1 MVLDTHQLGGFHF
14 MLYTDYTQKILNLQ
28 GVLVKNVTHSHFFTM
43 IDIEMPVST
52 HTCPCCGTHTSYI
65 HDYRRQLIRDI
76 PAFGQPIILN
86 YRRRRYRCPHCGKC
100 FSEQHPFVPRYHRMT
115 SRLVAHIINQLRCEC
130 SFTSVAKSVNL
141 SVSTVIRVFDI
152 LSFPRPKK
160 LPHVFAIDEFK
171 GNTGNIKYQC
181 IITDPA
187 SKRVLDILPDR
198 SQQQLIDYLKQ
209 WDSKSRKR
217 VRYFVS
223 DMWQQYTDIASAFFK
238 NATQIID
245 RYHFIRQILWAFDNV
260 RKRVQKLYGDRNR
273 KLFKHSK
280 RLLIKRSSKLK
291 DYEAE
296 RINAMMYISDEL
308 RQAYYLKEA
317 FYTVIDAQSREEAKR
332 LMADWI
338 LSAQNSGIPE
348 YTSCSNTLINWQT
361 GILNLFDV
369 PYSNGFTEGCNNKIK
384 VIKRNAYGY
393 RNFERFRKRILH
405 AFSYKNDL
413 ALQGH

>member
-1 MVLDTHQLGGFHF
+1 

-28 GVLVKNVTHSHFFTM
+28 GVLLKNVTHSHFFTM

-115 SRLVAHIINQLRCEC
+115 SRLVAHIINQLRSEC

-141 SVSTVIRVFDI
+141 SVSTIILVFDI

-238 NATQIID
+238 NATQVID
-245 RYHFIRQILWAFDNV
+245 RYHFIRQILWASDNV

-273 KLFKHSK
+273 KLFKRSK

-291 DYEAE
+291 DYEEE

-317 FYTVIDAQSREEAKR
+317 FYTVIDAQSREEAKN

-361 GILNLFDV
+361 GILNSFDV

>member
-1 MVLDTHQLGGFHF
+1 
-14 MLYTDYTQKILNLQ
+14 MLYTDYTQKLLNLQ
-28 GVLVKNVTHSHFFTM
+28 GVLVKKVTSVHSFTM
-43 IDIEMPVST
+43 IDIEMPVT
-52 HTCPCCGTHTSYI
+52 PHICPHCGTHTSYI
-65 HDYRRQLIRDI
+65 HDYRKQLIKDI

-115 SRLVAHIINQLRCEC
+115 SRLVAHIIDQLRCEC
-130 SFTSVAKSVNL
+130 SFTSVAKSMNL
-141 SVSTVIRVFDI
+141 SVSTVIWVLDM
-152 LSFPRPKK
+152 LSFTPPKK
-160 LPHVFAIDEFK
+160 LPRVFAIDKFK

-181 IITDPA
+181 IITDLA

-209 WDSKSRKR
+209 WDSKSHKR

-238 NATQIID
+238 NATQVID

-273 KLFKHSK
+273 KLFKRSK

-317 FYTVIDAQSREEAKR
+317 FYTVIDAQSREEAKN

-361 GILNLFDV
+361 GILNSFDV

-413 ALQGH
+413 ALQGR

>member
-1 MVLDTHQLGGFHF
+1 

-115 SRLVAHIINQLRCEC
+115 SRLVAHIIDQLRCEC

-141 SVSTVIRVFDI
+141 SVSTVIRVFDM
-152 LSFPRPKK
+152 LSFPHPKK

-171 GNTGNIKYQC
+171 GNTGNQKYQA

-187 SKRVLDILPDR
+187 SHRVLDILPDR
-198 SQQQLIDYLKQ
+198 SQSSLIDYLKQ
-209 WDSKSRKR
+209 WSPKQRKR
-217 VRYFVS
+217 VHFFVS

-245 RYHFIRQILWAFDNV
+245 RYHFIRQILWASDNV
-260 RKRVQKLYGDRNR
+260 RKRIQKLYGDKNR

-291 DYEAE
+291 DYEKE

-317 FYTVIDAQSREEAKR
+317 FYTVIDAQSREEAKN

-348 YTSCSNTLINWQT
+348 YTSCSNILINWQT
-361 GILNLFDV
+361 GILNSFDV

>member
-1 MVLDTHQLGGFHF
+1 MAIV
-14 MLYTDYTQKILNLQ
+14 I
-28 GVLVKNVTHSHFFTM
+28 
-43 IDIEMPVST
+43 
-52 HTCPCCGTHTSYI
+52 
-65 HDYRRQLIRDI
+65 
-76 PAFGQPIILN
+76 
-86 YRRRRYRCPHCGKC
+86 
-100 FSEQHPFVPRYHRMT
+100 
-115 SRLVAHIINQLRCEC
+115 
-130 SFTSVAKSVNL
+130 L
-141 SVSTVIRVFDI
+141 SVSESVFSTLSPTKTTLLYKVNNYHYSTVYYLCKFSSPQLLTKSPLIIIIR
-152 LSFPRPKK
+152 LSIPLWIFFTTTVDKK
-160 LPHVFAIDEFK
+160 P
-171 GNTGNIKYQC
+171 
-181 IITDPA
+181 
-187 SKRVLDILPDR
+187 
-198 SQQQLIDYLKQ
+198 
-209 WDSKSRKR
+209 
-217 VRYFVS
+217 
-223 DMWQQYTDIASAFFK
+223 
-238 NATQIID
+238 
-245 RYHFIRQILWAFDNV
+245 HFIRQILWASDNV

-291 DYEAE
+291 DYEKE
-296 RINAMMYISDEL
+296 RINAIMYISDEF

-361 GILNLFDV
+361 GILNSFDV

-413 ALQGH
+413 ALQGR

>member
-1 MVLDTHQLGGFHF
+1 
-14 MLYTDYTQKILNLQ
+14 MLSIDYTQKLLNLQ
-28 GVLVKNVTHSHFFTM
+28 GVLVKKVTSVHSFTM
-43 IDIEMPVST
+43 IDIEMPVTT
-52 HTCPCCGTHTSYI
+52 HICPHCGTHTSYI
-65 HDYRRQLIRDI
+65 HDYRRQLIKDI
-76 PAFGQPIILN
+76 PAFGQAVILN

-115 SRLVAHIINQLRCEC
+115 SRLVAHIIDQLRCEC

-141 SVSTVIRVFDI
+141 SVSTVIRVFDM
-152 LSFPRPKK
+152 LNFPHPKK

-217 VRYFVS
+217 IRYFVS

-238 NATQIID
+238 NATQVID
-245 RYHFIRQILWAFDNV
+245 RYHFIRQIIWAFDNV

-291 DYEAE
+291 DYEKE

-317 FYTVIDAQSREEAKR
+317 FYTVIDAQNREEAKK

-338 LSAQNSGIPE
+338 LSAQNSGILE

-361 GILNLFDV
+361 GILNSFDV

>member
-1 MVLDTHQLGGFHF
+1 MVLDTHPLGGFHF

-115 SRLVAHIINQLRCEC
+115 SRLVAHIIDQLRCEC

-141 SVSTVIRVFDI
+141 SVSTVIRVFDM
-152 LSFPRPKK
+152 LSFPHPKK

-245 RYHFIRQILWAFDNV
+245 RYHFIRQILWASDNV
-260 RKRVQKLYGDRNR
+260 RKRIQKLYGDKNR

-291 DYEAE
+291 DYEKE
-296 RINAMMYISDEL
+296 RINAIMYISDEF

-317 FYTVIDAQSREEAKR
+317 FYTVIDAQSREEAKN

-361 GILNLFDV
+361 GILNSFDV

-413 ALQGH
+413 ALQGR

>member
-1 MVLDTHQLGGFHF
+1 

-28 GVLVKNVTHSHFFTM
+28 GVLVKNVTPSHFFTM

-115 SRLVAHIINQLRCEC
+115 SRLVAHIIDQLRCEC
-130 SFTSVAKSVNL
+130 SFTSVAKSMNL
-141 SVSTVIRVFDI
+141 SVSTVIRVFDM
-152 LSFPRPKK
+152 LSFTPPKK

-245 RYHFIRQILWAFDNV
+245 RYHFIRQILWASDNV
-260 RKRVQKLYGDRNR
+260 RKRIQKLYGDKNR
-273 KLFKHSK
+273 KLFKRSK

-317 FYTVIDAQSREEAKR
+317 FYTVIDAQSREEAKN

-361 GILNLFDV
+361 GN
-369 PYSNGFTEGCNNKIK
+369 
-384 VIKRNAYGY
+384 
-393 RNFERFRKRILH
+393 
-405 AFSYKNDL
+405 
-413 ALQGH
+413 